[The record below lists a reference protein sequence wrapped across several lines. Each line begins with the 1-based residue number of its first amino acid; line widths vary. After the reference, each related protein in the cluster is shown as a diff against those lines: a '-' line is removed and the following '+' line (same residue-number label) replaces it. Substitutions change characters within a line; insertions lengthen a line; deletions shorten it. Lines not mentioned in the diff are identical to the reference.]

1 MREGE
6 ELKALWGKRRD
17 QRHNRGGTKA
27 ELSKGL
33 QNHSG
38 GDGGSEGTVG
48 QEDKGSEEN
57 RRGPRHKIVKKG
69 SHARELSDII
79 FLREIA
85 DSGHNF
91 CAVLLV
97 MNKKILT
104 R

>member
-6 ELKALWGKRRD
+6 ELKALWGRRRD

-48 QEDKGSEEN
+48 QQDKGSEEN
-57 RRGPRHKIVKKG
+57 RRGPRHKIVKK
-69 SHARELSDII
+69 RES
-79 FLREIA
+79 
-85 DSGHNF
+85 
-91 CAVLLV
+91 C
-97 MNKKILT
+97 
-104 R
+104 